1 MDHNFI
7 YASLKKFG
15 FGKDFVQWIKT
26 LFKNSQSCV
35 MNNGTSTGYFSVE
48 RGTRQG
54 DPLSPYLFI
63 LTLEILFIRVRNDSS
78 IKGFWIKQIEIK
90 LSAYADDTTFFVKD
104 AQSLQRILNLM
115 KQFRESSSL
124 TINVEKC
131 EASWIG
137 RAKYRT
143 SKPIRCKWSSL
154 TKSCIKILGIH
165 FSYNKAL
172 AEKENFYNLS
182 LDCRALLKVHMHRNF

>member
-1 MDHNFI
+1 MKILMEYCLQQILRRHLI
-7 YASLKKFG
+7 LWIIISYMHASLKRFG

-35 MNNGTSTGYFSVE
+35 MNNGTSTGYFGLE

-54 DPLSPYLFI
+54 DSLSPYLFI
-63 LTLEILFIRVRNDSS
+63 LTLETLFIKVRNDSS
-78 IKGFWIKQIEIK
+78 IKGFRIKQFEIN

-104 AQSLQRILNLM
+104 AQSLRRILNLM
-115 KQFRESSSL
+115 KKFREFSSS

-137 RAKYRT
+137 
-143 SKPIRCKWSSL
+143 
-154 TKSCIKILGIH
+154 
-165 FSYNKAL
+165 
-172 AEKENFYNLS
+172 
-182 LDCRALLKVHMHRNF
+182 

>member
-1 MDHNFI
+1 M
-7 YASLKKFG
+7 
-15 FGKDFVQWIKT
+15 QWIKT

-35 MNNGTSTGYFSVE
+35 MNNGTSTSSVE

-63 LTLEILFIRVRNDSS
+63 LTLDLLFIKVKVKVKNDSS

-104 AQSLQRILNLM
+104 AQCLRRILKLM
-115 KQFRESSSL
+115 KKFREFSSL
-124 TINVEKC
+124 RINVEKC

-137 RAKYRT
+137 RAKNRT
-143 SKPIRCKWSSL
+143 SKPIKCKWSSL

-172 AEKENFYNLS
+172 AEKETFT
-182 LDCRALLKVHMHRNF
+182 A